1 MPDERDVNPQDEPTI
16 RKFSGEFTEPP
27 IDDDDT
33 ADLILPEETKE
44 DLDVPFKLPMA
55 SDLPK
60 QDNRPNYRQQT
71 LPHDPEKIDPR
82 LTLPGSGGLDPNPD
96 MAKFEPTVRKNV
108 TDETLPYPGA
118 EPTMPAQKAV
128 SGYEPTVPNP
138 APANY
143 EPTIIHQRA
152 VPPQPATPAPGA
164 EYTMPNPQVADDRR
178 YQRPGQAAQVQQ
190 AIGQYVPP
198 PPVQQPKQLPRRR
211 TRARILGLNAGCVWI
226 FIGLFVTFC
235 GGLTLLTGTAA
246 AIFIPRIE
254 DQWTAQIARVDDY
267 KSFESSFIY
276 DRQGNLLYEAFGEGR
291 RVRVPY
297 ERIPQH
303 LVNATIS
310 IEDDSFF
317 ENIGVDI
324 GATTVAFLNYLGAE
338 SGERTPGGSTIT
350 QQVVRNVLFDFEK
363 RTEISVQ
370 RKAEEIIL
378 AVLLANRR
386 SKEDIL
392 EMYLNEIYY
401 GNLAYGAQTA
411 AQTLFGKDVSEL
423 TLGEAA
429 LLAGLPQAPAELD
442 PLNPDPEVQ
451 ARVYARQR
459 QVLQE
464 MVEEG
469 HITSQERDAALSQGL
484 SFSTPTVS
492 LKAPHFTVYA
502 QSELTRLME
511 SLGYTPE
518 DIARGGWRVYTTIDQ
533 NVNNL
538 AQQAAAQQVA
548 NLANKNVSNAAV
560 LVLKPLTGEILAM
573 VGSIDYNSDTID
585 GRVNVTIALRQPGST
600 MKPFTYSAGI
610 ERGMT
615 SADVIW
621 DTRTDIGI
629 PGQPVYTPRNY
640 DGAFHGP
647 VIMRTAL
654 ANSYNIPAVQTLRLV
669 GVDYLLDLM
678 KRFGV
683 TTFQDDPGLY
693 GLSLTLG
700 GGEISLLE
708 LTAAYA
714 VFANQGAYVLP
725 TSILCVINSDDEIL
739 YQYENG
745 CPSNVGR
752 MTPNTAER
760 TGFGK
765 QVLDP
770 RIAYLMT
777 DIMNDNRART
787 PAMGSNSPLLTQG
800 IESSVKTG
808 TTNDVKDNWTIGYT
822 RNVAVGV
829 WVGNNDG
836 TPMVGSSG
844 LTGAAPIWNSVLAGI
859 YRDPLL
865 LNSFAVG
872 GQLLPDK
879 PQPPAGMSRVEICDV
894 RRISD
899 PSPGCPATVTE
910 WLLDGV
916 AGIPDGDGNL
926 QFPPQAINN
935 APQSGYVEEISPDVY
950 RALVFP
956 IPDFVAA
963 GITYQLNPGDKTP
976 PPPRYCRVTPDLAN
990 ANGAQELVFIAG
1002 PITSQGDLVE
1012 AENYARANGLAILP
1026 SIDCWQELLTAAP
1039 APGITTAIITFPANG
1054 QTVSGV
1060 QPIVGTAHFDPGV
1073 ADYYQFFI
1081 LGGQFSDWT
1090 PLGQSG
1096 YNPVVNAQLET
1107 LHADA
1112 LAPGNNY
1119 QLRLALFKDGNVI
1132 QQYEVT
1138 FRVP

>member
-16 RKFSGEFTEPP
+16 RKFTGEFTEPP

-33 ADLILPEETKE
+33 ADLILPEEPEE
-44 DLDVPFKLPMA
+44 DLDVPFKLPMV
-55 SDLPK
+55 SDLPI
-60 QDNRPNYRQQT
+60 QDNRIEQRRQT
-71 LPHDPEKIDPR
+71 MPHDPNTVDPH

-96 MAKFEPTVRKNV
+96 MAKFEPTLRQNA
-108 TDETLPYPGA
+108 TGATLPYPSA

-138 APANY
+138 APSGTY
-143 EPTIIHQRA
+143 EPTVMHQRA
-152 VPPQPATPAPGA
+152 VPPSGSPAPGS
-164 EYTMPNPQVADDRR
+164 EFTMPNPQVADDRR
-178 YQRPGQAAQVQQ
+178 YQRPAQPAPVQQ
-190 AIGQYVPP
+190 AMGQYVPP
-198 PPVQQPKQLPRRR
+198 PPIPQQKQLPRRR
-211 TRARILGLNAGCVWI
+211 TRARILGFNAGCVWI
-226 FIGLFVTFC
+226 FLGLFVTFC

-267 KSFESSFIY
+267 KSFESSFFY
-276 DRQGNLLYEAFGEGR
+276 DRQGNVLYEAFGEGR

-297 ERIPQH
+297 TRFPQH
-303 LVNATIS
+303 LINATIS

-317 ENIGVDI
+317 ENIGVDV
-324 GATTVAFLNYLGAE
+324 GATFVAFLNYLGAE
-338 SGERTPGGSTIT
+338 AGERTAGGSTIT

-378 AVLLANRR
+378 AVLLTNRR

-429 LLAGLPQAPAELD
+429 LLAGLPQTPAELD
-442 PLNPDPEVQ
+442 PLNPNPEIQ

-469 HITSQERDAALSQGL
+469 YITSQERDAALSQGL
-484 SFSTPTVS
+484 SFVTPTVS

-511 SLGYTPE
+511 NLGYTPE
-518 DIARGGWRVYTTIDQ
+518 DITRGGWRVYTTIDQ

-560 LVLKPLTGEILAM
+560 IVLKPLTGEILGM
-573 VGSIDYNSDTID
+573 VGSIDYNSETID

-615 SADVIW
+615 PGDVIW

-629 PGQPVYTPRNY
+629 PGQPMYTPRNY

-647 VIMRTAL
+647 VIMRSAL

-683 TTFQDDPGLY
+683 TTFQDDPSLY

-708 LTAAYA
+708 LTAAYG

-725 TSILCVINSDDEIL
+725 TSILCVINSDDEIV

-752 MTPNTAER
+752 ITPNTVER

-777 DIMNDNRART
+777 DILNDNRART

-822 RNVAVGV
+822 RNMAVGV

-844 LTGAAPIWNSVLAGI
+844 LTGAAPIWNSVLSGI

-894 RRISD
+894 RRVSD
-899 PSPGCPATVTE
+899 PSSGCPATVTE

-926 QFPPQAINN
+926 QFPPQVVNEP
-935 APQSGYVEEISPDVY
+935 PQSGYVQEISPDVY

-956 IPDFVAA
+956 IPDAIA
-963 GITYQLNPGDKTP
+963 GGITYQLSPGDKTP
-976 PPPRYCRVTPDLAN
+976 PPPRYCRITPDLAN
-990 ANGAQELVFIAG
+990 ANGAQELVFVAG
-1002 PITSQGDLVE
+1002 PVTSQGDLVE
-1012 AENYARANGLAILP
+1012 AEKYARANGIAILP
-1026 SIDCWQELLTAAP
+1026 TIDCWQELLTAAP
-1039 APGITTAIITFPANG
+1039 APGITTAIITSPTNG
-1054 QTVSGV
+1054 QWVTGPM
-1060 QPIVGTAHFDPGV
+1060 PIMGTAQFDPSV
-1073 ADYYQFFI
+1073 ADFYQFFLMGGQYSDWI
-1081 LGGQFSDWT
+1081 PLGG
-1090 PLGQSG
+1090 SG
-1096 YNPVVNAQLET
+1096 YSPIVDGE
-1107 LHADA
+1107 
-1112 LAPGNNY
+1112 LAMLTIDGLMPASTY
-1119 QLRLALFKDGNVI
+1119 QLRLALFQGNNMI
-1132 QQYEVT
+1132 QQYDIT
-1138 FRVP
+1138 FNVP